1 MDLVKLTEEIIKSIV
16 KNPDKVAV
24 KQFDTEE
31 DNFILIQV
39 IVSEE
44 DMGAVIGREGR
55 MANAIRTIVQASGY
69 INGNKKVKINVDSF

>member
-31 DNFILIQV
+31 DNFI
-39 IVSEE
+39 
-44 DMGAVIGREGR
+44 
-55 MANAIRTIVQASGY
+55 
-69 INGNKKVKINVDSF
+69 